1 MMKRLSISTICF
13 ALVLQTMSIEL
24 SQVAYT
30 QTTASQQSQ
39 PTKQSGTP
47 STASALPS
55 THQEEAQVADEDIQK
70 VRRITTTELKE
81 ALQQGNVIV
90 VDVRREEGW
99 RIGHIRGAKSI
110 PKTDVASRANELDRN
125 KLIVT
130 YCGCPKE
137 KTAAIV
143 AIQLEKLGF
152 NKTAALLGGI
162 RQAAQD
168 GIPIVGKT
176 WNQ

>member
-1 MMKRLSISTICF
+1 MKRFSISTVCF
-13 ALVLQTMSIEL
+13 AFVLQAMS
-24 SQVAYT
+24 VGPTHAACA
-30 QTTASQQSQ
+30 QTTASRQSQ
-39 PTKQSGTP
+39 PAKQSGIP
-47 STASALPS
+47 STASASSS
-55 THQEEAQVADEDIQK
+55 THQEETQIAEEGIQK
-70 VRRITTTELKE
+70 VRRITTAELKE
-81 ALQQGNVIV
+81 ALQRGNVIV

-99 RIGHIRGAKSI
+99 RHGHIKGAKSI
-110 PKTDVASRANELDRN
+110 PKTDVASRTNELDRN

-168 GIPIVGKT
+168 GIPIESVSDQK
-176 WNQ
+176 